1 MKKFLEEFK
10 AFISRGSVIDLAV
23 GVIIGGAFQKIIS
36 SLVKD
41 IFMPF
46 ISLAVGKNLEA
57 WVTVLKAVEAD
68 VQDGTV
74 GTAVTNS
81 LGVTT
86 WYSTYITIN
95 WGTFVQTVIDF
106 ILIALMIFIIIKAL
120 NAASKRAE
128 ELKKKVEAKL
138 PIGKKEEAKKE
149 EPKKEETKVEP
160 KK

>member
-1 MKKFLEEFK
+1 MKKFLQEFK

-57 WVTVLKAVEAD
+57 WVTVLKQIPAD

-74 GTAVTNS
+74 GTAVTDA
-81 LGVTT
+81 LGNTI

-106 ILIALMIFIIIKAL
+106 ILIAFMIFIVIKAL
-120 NAASKRAE
+120 NAASKHAE
-128 ELKKKVEAKL
+128 DLKKKVEAKL
-138 PIGKKEEAKKE
+138 PLTKKEEAKKE
-149 EPKKEETKVEP
+149 EETK
-160 KK
+160 K

>member
-1 MKKFLEEFK
+1 MKKFLQEFK

-57 WVTVLKAVEAD
+57 WVTVLKEVPAE

-74 GTAVTNS
+74 GTAVTNP

-106 ILIALMIFIIIKAL
+106 ILIALMIFIVIKAL
-120 NAASKRAE
+120 NAANKRTE
-128 ELKKKVEAKL
+128 ELKKKIEAKL
-138 PIGKKEEAKKE
+138 PLTKKEEAK
-149 EPKKEETKVEP
+149 VESKP
-160 KK
+160 

>member
-57 WVTVLKAVEAD
+57 WVTVLKAVQAD

-106 ILIALMIFIIIKAL
+106 ILIALMIFMVIKAL
-120 NAASKRAE
+120 NAANKRAE
-128 ELKKKVEAKL
+128 ALKKKVEAKL
-138 PIGKKEEAKKE
+138 PLGKKEEAKKE
-149 EPKKEETKVEP
+149 EPKKEEVKVEP

>member
-1 MKKFLEEFK
+1 MKKFLQEFK

-46 ISLAVGKNLEA
+46 ISLAVGKNLA
-57 WVTVLKAVEAD
+57 DWVSVLKAVEAD
-68 VQDGTV
+68 IQDGTV

-106 ILIALMIFIIIKAL
+106 LLIALMIFIVIKAL
-120 NAASKRAE
+120 NAASKKSE
-128 ELKKKVEAKL
+128 EIKKKIEAKL
-138 PIGKKEEAKKE
+138 PANKKEEAKKE
-149 EPKKEETKVEP
+149 EAKKEEAKVES
-160 KK
+160 KQ

>member
-1 MKKFLEEFK
+1 MKKFLQEFK

-57 WVTVLKAVEAD
+57 WVTVLKQVHAD

-106 ILIALMIFIIIKAL
+106 ILIALMIFIVIKAL
-120 NAASKRAE
+120 NAANKRTE
-128 ELKKKVEAKL
+128 ELKKKVETKL
-138 PIGKKEEAKKE
+138 PLTKKEEAK
-149 EPKKEETKVEP
+149 VESKP
-160 KK
+160 